1 MKAKV
6 PLKPSKSETLFSWI
20 YTLLCFFLWLLL
32 VLGSIHLLSYY
43 YFISTKEGFFSPESI
58 KICTYIIIGAFMF
71 LFIYKDK
78 AKEIFKIK
86 ECSENKIKCQNQ

>member
-43 YFISTKEGFFSPESI
+43 YFISTKEGFS
-58 KICTYIIIGAFMF
+58 A
-71 LFIYKDK
+71 LK
-78 AKEIFKIK
+78 ALRFARI
-86 ECSENKIKCQNQ
+86 

>member
-1 MKAKV
+1 MKKKV
-6 PLKPSKSETLFSWI
+6 PLKPTKQETLHSII
-20 YTLLCFFLWLLL
+20 YSTACIMVWFFLI
-32 VLGSIHLLSYY
+32 GGIIHLVSYY
-43 YFISTKEGFFSPESI
+43 FFISVKEGFFAPESI

-86 ECSENKIKCQNQ
+86 ACSDNTIKCQK